1 MSMRAFIVAC
11 AAAVMIAAGAAAVF
25 DSFVQETASAA
36 FAEPSAR
43 I

>member
-1 MSMRAFIVAC
+1 MRAFILAC
-11 AAAVMIAAGAAAVF
+11 VFAAVIAVGLAAIL
-25 DSFVQETASAA
+25 DHFVQEPVSVA

>member
-1 MSMRAFIVAC
+1 MRGFILAC
-11 AAAVMIAAGAAAVF
+11 FWAAVIAAGAAVILDNFA
-25 DSFVQETASAA
+25 QEPVSVA